1 MFSTD
6 STGPAPSSA
15 LCCVGAGFRGPPQG
29 ALGLAIGRHQRES
42 RGWGFH
48 SPISLWA
55 LTPPLTDFASLE
67 LPSQLWLSLRV
78 LVAAPFL
85 DPPSLGEMAFFLLL
99 VLKRVTVPCWFP

>member
-29 ALGLAIGRHQRES
+29 ALGLAIGRH
-42 RGWGFH
+42 H